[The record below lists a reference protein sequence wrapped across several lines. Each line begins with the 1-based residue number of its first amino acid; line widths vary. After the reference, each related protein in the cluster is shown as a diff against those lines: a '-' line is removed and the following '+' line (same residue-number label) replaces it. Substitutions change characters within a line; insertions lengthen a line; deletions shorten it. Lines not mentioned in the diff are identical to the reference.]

1 MINYLI
7 DSENIG
13 TKWISYLDENIEE
26 LDKAFLFYTDASKSI
41 SCKELS
47 VLFSFIHQLETIHCQ
62 NGTANALDFQLVS
75 YLGYLIRMDTKST
88 YCILSKDKGY
98 DVVVNFWK
106 EKGIHIYRCEKF
118 IEELELKQILLLLIL
133 ILSKIFYLY
142 QFLPKRKIFSLL
154 WEVYCR

>member
-47 VLFSFIHQLETIHCQ
+47 VLFSFIHQLETIHCPLSEAWISPERIIPVKFL
-62 NGTANALDFQLVS
+62 TEFVS
-75 YLGYLIRMDTKST
+75 S
-88 YCILSKDKGY
+88 S
-98 DVVVNFWK
+98 
-106 EKGIHIYRCEKF
+106 
-118 IEELELKQILLLLIL
+118 
-133 ILSKIFYLY
+133 
-142 QFLPKRKIFSLL
+142 P
-154 WEVYCR
+154 

>member
-7 DSENIG
+7 DSENMG
-13 TKWISYLDENIEE
+13 TKWISYLEENIEE

-47 VLFSFIHQLETIHCQ
+47 ILFSFIHQLETIHCQ

-98 DVVVNFWK
+98 DAVVHFWK
-106 EKGIHIYRCEKF
+106 EKGI
-118 IEELELKQILLLLIL
+118 QI
-133 ILSKIFYLY
+133 
-142 QFLPKRKIFSLL
+142 
-154 WEVYCR
+154 

>member
-7 DSENIG
+7 DSENMG

-47 VLFSFIHQLETIHCQ
+47 VLFSFIRQLETIHCQ

-88 YCILSKDKGY
+88 YCILF
-98 DVVVNFWK
+98 NFIFK
-106 EKGIHIYRCEKF
+106 LYFPFSCVRPSVHSAHSD
-118 IEELELKQILLLLIL
+118 QIGASDAGHSA
-133 ILSKIFYLY
+133 ILS
-142 QFLPKRKIFSLL
+142 
-154 WEVYCR
+154 